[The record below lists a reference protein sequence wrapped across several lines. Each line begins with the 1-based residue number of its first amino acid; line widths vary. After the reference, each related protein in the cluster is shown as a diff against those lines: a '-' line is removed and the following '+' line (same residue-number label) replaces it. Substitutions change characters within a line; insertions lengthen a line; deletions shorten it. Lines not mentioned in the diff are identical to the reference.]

1 MKEKSRKARRR
12 IGAALLAAAL
22 FATSLQLPAAAQTM
36 TGPRGVADTETPIV
50 SLDFNSV
57 TGTGLENSKF
67 TDSYGT
73 EATAVLDEKYKLT
86 ERETNHYL
94 DLTGN
99 KYLTVADENGA
110 SPLNGK
116 DKITII
122 YDSYHLGNGA
132 AWAFYADRDTNI
144 NGSLYCLGIRED
156 WNRVDRFASEREEDA
171 SLTVFTNPLP
181 TKTWKKMAVVVDA
194 TSVTVYQDGV
204 EVGRT
209 EKNTVESLS
218 SILGNTSVLYIGK
231 SNYENEYYNGFIDNF
246 QIYDGAL
253 TAEEVASEE
262 ARATKELLADF
273 DFENGT
279 GNTFTYTKTTA
290 TEEGTTETIS
300 VTATATVP
308 ENSGELLKEEG
319 GNNALDLR
327 GSKKGLYVT
336 KIDGTPILKGLK
348 TATIVFDSYF
358 EGNQS
363 TNDWPFYAAKD
374 IYPQSDK
381 NVYADGENYI
391 AMLENSTDLPQT
403 SGVVRNV
410 SDSTGKEDLGLSTG
424 YSSSPSGP
432 ILNEW
437 KTVAVVFDDAKTYFY
452 VDGKLMDQN
461 QIENGA
467 NLDDILGESGGVFQI
482 GRANWYDGEFY
493 NGMLDNFRIYD
504 GALSEAE
511 IASLYSD
518 PNATTSATKIADFNF
533 DDEQTGFIGS
543 GAVARPFLTY
553 DTDNDGSNELYFEEG
568 NKTYLNLL
576 QDTVSPLKG
585 QEAITISYDSKPY
598 GGKGWVFYA
607 AEDDTAQVENKEKY
621 IGIQNYA
628 ETIDVHNWNNKPSG
642 FRLPSISTTLETH
655 DWKHI
660 DIIIDSEKTVLYV
673 NGVKKDE
680 VRSCYPLSTI
690 LGNTGGIAQ
699 IGKGNGE
706 TGQYYRGYIDN
717 FQIYNKAIEPKV
729 DSIRVTRAEGAEVT
743 ESGAI
748 KVLAGHLQEYLN
760 VEATLGTTKVTLDS
774 DAYEVSGYK
783 SQCGEQTVT
792 LTYQGVSTTVKIDVY
807 NIVQSE
813 QTAVK
818 GADGNNMFTIHSTW
832 YDYLSDPE
840 REGKGNYNSNS
851 YVMLDKDGN
860 LIDANDSADDGKE
873 IVSSE
878 AEYVQFNT
886 AISKYWR
893 RVGLDVTGDGT
904 NGLDN
909 RYFPIYWGD
918 FYSLDE
924 AYRNYDSNPDNNQN
938 LTKYKYEPGEG
949 VSFKRYGENFYGA
962 VWGYN
967 AHQYRTSA
975 AQGIF
980 DSTLGKDTNNEPA
993 ITIGNIVTPYFNEV
1007 SNALEGDEHGDVYMN
1022 IYEDVLMP
1030 FRTVEE
1036 NGINYYVFESGDKGG
1051 ETIYISDDK
1060 DNTVT
1065 YKKDNPCTD
1074 ARLGTGDE
1082 YLDGYSFMPFNSECD
1097 KDTANCGFATKMDFS
1112 FYSTYDGK
1120 LLNKNG
1126 ERVPIIFEF
1135 KGDDDFLLYIDGKL
1149 AIDIGG
1155 AHGQCTGTIDFAKQE
1170 VTVSSVRE
1178 IETYAMT
1185 EARNSND
1192 PSGPKESPV
1201 TVSFKELGLDFSNPA
1216 TKHEAVIYYTE
1227 RGKLEGNLKIKFNF
1241 PQENSVSVK
1250 NTVDAS
1256 GVNESLQAQMKDII
1270 TNEKFPV
1277 DIASDYK
1284 TTDEELQA
1292 VSGETVAYHDGTQYT
1307 EGTITDGK
1315 VELKDGHSVLL
1326 VQRAQSSE
1334 SEPGFL
1340 DKAGTLLSVKQTV
1353 NADKYT
1359 TTWKLVDTTGTELG
1373 NGSGTVIDDDKS
1385 NYPEGIAN
1393 KDDEFALYN
1402 KDGQITSDES
1412 TGVEVINLSAE
1423 YTNTVRTNSI
1433 SIKKEM
1439 RAGETSDDT
1448 FLFQVTLS
1456 NLFGSGSEASVY
1468 NGSYTLHKTD
1478 NTTVEETTT
1487 ADGYIELKPG
1497 EKAEIT
1503 GIPALTNYVIRENI
1517 AAGTYSNKNGYQTVG
1532 SPEISGT
1539 IDADVEVVDNVITNM
1554 EKNATEFYA
1563 WRGQETVLP
1572 ISGVKAVYDANGNE
1586 TATYTPTDRSYTV
1599 TKTENVDD
1607 QLQFVGNEYGNIVI
1621 EYKDVNDKKATAT
1634 IHVYEPDNKAY
1645 VLDYGLP
1652 VDLNQAG
1659 NDSFG
1664 ISLIEGQTDKYTV
1677 SGSRLSIGSTS
1688 TVAEFLGFRSHK
1700 EDYSNWIYNET
1711 ASNDGKSELS
1721 WNDLTATYTPAAFM
1735 ESADVYDY
1743 RVDVKKSLAIN
1754 MDAEDSTSEDG
1765 VRMAGTVTVVPAEV
1779 VYYEDDFSAIKV
1791 SGNSGTEGVR
1801 EELMQ
1806 SNDQDGVYGYDEVYS
1821 DEVTIEKNLIL
1832 QYDFSKMTKA
1842 DDGATVPDVS
1852 GNNNDGTIHQSGATV
1867 NGEVLTLSGTEHTTA
1882 PYIELPSTIAEG
1894 KTALTVSIW
1903 LKSER
1908 ASWTNAAFY
1917 LGEDKD
1923 SPSYY
1928 CMINPRTDTNKMRML
1943 ATKNGNTQ
1951 EKEVGLSELSATG
1964 EWALYT
1970 MVLEDNQLTAYYNGV
1985 YVGKQ
1990 TDTGINVSDIATN
2003 AAAYIGNSGWLMD
2016 YYDGDIRDVRIYD
2029 RALTEQEVS
2038 GLYNGLLDS
2047 AGSCTRLDASDSAN
2061 RGTMEF
2067 TFQGRGF
2074 DLIGRSTTDTAGLAV
2089 IVREHSDSGTAGA
2102 LVKSTIVDTSY
2113 ANGKLYQLP
2122 IVSIKDLEYGKYDVT
2137 VKAMRTQNRADETV
2151 INTFVYIDA
2160 IRIYDPANT
2169 MGETSS
2175 KGAVSKYYLNS
2186 EYQSDVAEVRE
2197 LLLGSV
2203 KFENLDAILKNLDN
2217 TGESSTESGTT
2228 TASSSSSVSLVA
2240 VDSDLGVTMYHAGDA
2255 QVENPDTGATIDPV
2269 DSLERILKRGPN
2281 NEVYL
2286 AEGNAIAF
2294 HVIPATD
2301 GEGNALIAEADR
2313 TIQIEAKKVAD
2324 DQKSSAEFKLL
2335 TNDNSKAQTV
2345 KLTTYTPMYYEINLA
2360 NCKQYADGSY
2370 LVILASTGQSMVSL
2384 TNLKVKGYTLQ
2395 AIDSADISDNPDKVS
2410 TLAAD
2415 TYSFMRAMFIA
2426 EAEDP
2431 DSGTDT
2437 DTDKDTDND
2446 TNPDTDPDKDTDPDT
2461 DPDTGKDPDSGTD
2474 PDPADDSKVLPFVDV
2489 PAGSWYESYIRYV
2502 YNKEIMTGLDETH
2515 FGPDQTICRA
2525 QFAVILYRMAGSPKV
2540 EYTDTFKD
2548 VPKGQFYTDA
2558 VIWASQK
2565 NVGVITG
2572 YTSGDKEGCFGP
2584 SDSITREQIA
2594 VMMYRYAQY
2603 KNENVKASSDM
2614 SEFEDRGQ
2622 VSAFAKDAV
2631 AWAISEKL
2639 IQGDQGMI
2647 HPQGNTNR
2655 AMCAAI
2661 IQRFLER

>member
-1 MKEKSRKARRR
+1 MKEKSRRARRR
-12 IGAALLAAAL
+12 IGSALLAAAL
-22 FATSLQLPAAAQTM
+22 FATSVQLPAAAQTM

-50 SLDFNSV
+50 SLNFNSV
-57 TGTGLENSKF
+57 TGTGLEDSKF

-73 EATAVLDEKYKLT
+73 EAAAVIDGGYTLENIEET
-86 ERETNHYL
+86 EPEIYL

-99 KYLTVADENGA
+99 KWLSVTKSDGEPLLT
-110 SPLNGK
+110 GK
-116 DKITII
+116 DKITIM
-122 YDSYHLGNGA
+122 YDSYYMGKKE
-132 AWAFYADRDTNI
+132 AWAFYADQDAELNVYNNFDT
-144 NGSLYCLGIRED
+144 YYYLGIRED
-156 WNRVDRFASEREEDA
+156 WNMAQKLANGDGDTEG
-171 SLTVFTNPLP
+171 SLQVNTSAL
-181 TKTWKKMAVVVDA
+181 KQGDWKKMAVVVDEK
-194 TSVTVYQDGV
+194 SVTVYQDGV
-204 EVGRT
+204 QVGLT
-209 EKNTVESLS
+209 ESEDAVLLSEILGDS
-218 SILGNTSVLYIGK
+218 SIFRIGRA
-231 SNYENEYYNGFIDNF
+231 NWGTAGEYYNGYIDNF
-246 QIYDGAL
+246 QVYDGAL
-253 TAEEVASEE
+253 SAKQIAGTAEKDV
-262 ARATKELLADF
+262 TLLADF
-273 DFENGT
+273 DFDTMTTDTEGKITFSGGNAKAVVESE
-279 GNTFTYTKTTA
+279 NTFGIQKTRAAKGQT
-290 TEEGTTETIS
+290 
-300 VTATATVP
+300 
-308 ENSGELLKEEG
+308 
-319 GNNALDLR
+319 LDLR
-327 GSKKGLYVT
+327 NNTQALYVT
-336 KIDGTPILKGLK
+336 KEDGTPILKDVES
-348 TATIVFDSYF
+348 ATIVFDSYF
-358 EGNQS
+358 EGNADV
-363 TNDWPFYAAKD
+363 NDWVFYAAKD
-374 IYPQSDK
+374 IYEQPNSDP
-381 NVYADGENYI
+381 NYI
-391 AMLENSTDLPQT
+391 AMLENTTATTKT
-403 SGVVRNV
+403 SQIIRQV
-410 SDSTGKEDLGLSTG
+410 SSSSNTGTVDFDLSTG
-424 YSSSPSGP
+424 HSADPSGP
-432 ILNEW
+432 ITNEW
-437 KTVAVVFDDAKTYFY
+437 KTVAVVIDDAHSYFY
-452 VDGKLMDQN
+452 VDGVLMDQYAVT
-461 QIENGA
+461 NGA
-467 NLDDILGESGGVFQI
+467 NLTDILGDSGGVFQI
-482 GRANWYDGEFY
+482 GRANWKDGEFY
-493 NGMLDNFRIYD
+493 NGKLDNFRIYD
-504 GALSEAE
+504 GALTKAE
-511 IASLYSD
+511 VETLYTS
-518 PNATTSATKIADFNF
+518 NAEPTDKTKIAEFTF
-533 DDEQTGFIGS
+533 DDYETGFSGA
-543 GAVARPFLTY
+543 GAVARPFLIY
-553 DTDNDGSNELYFEEG
+553 DTDNDGNNELYFEEG
-568 NKTYLNLL
+568 NKTYLSLL
-576 QDTVSPLKG
+576 QGAASPLKG

-621 IGIQNYA
+621 ISIQNYA
-628 ETIDVHNWNNKPSG
+628 ETIDVYNWNNEPSG
-642 FRLPSISTTLETH
+642 FRLPSISTTLETD

-660 DIIIDSEKTVLYV
+660 DIIIDSEKTALYV

-690 LGNTGGIAQ
+690 LGDTGGIAQ
-699 IGKGNGE
+699 IGKGNWGI
-706 TGQYYRGYIDN
+706 GQYYRGYIDN
-717 FQIYNKAIEPKV
+717 FQIYDKAIEPKV
-729 DSIRVTRAEGAEVT
+729 DSISVTPVAGAKVT

-760 VEATLGTTKVTLDS
+760 VEATLGTTTVTLDP

-792 LTYQGVSTTVKIDVY
+792 LTYQGASTTVKIDVY
-807 NIVQSE
+807 NEVNSTQKEVTDS
-813 QTAVK
+813 
-818 GADGNNMFTIHSTW
+818 DGNKMFTVHSTW

-840 REGKGNYNSNS
+840 REGQGNYNSNS
-851 YVMLDKDGN
+851 YIMKRDADGN
-860 LIDANDSADDGKE
+860 

-878 AEYVQFNT
+878 AEYVQFNN
-886 AISKYWR
+886 AIENYWKNV
-893 RVGLDVTGDGT
+893 VGLDVVGDGE
-904 NGLDN
+904 NNLQH
-909 RYFPIYWGD
+909 RFFPIYWGD

-924 AYRNYDSNPDNNQN
+924 AYRDYDDDPYNNSN
-938 LTKYKYEPGEG
+938 LLEYKYEPGEG
-949 VSFKRYGENFYGA
+949 VSWKEYGGNYYGA

-967 AHQYRTSA
+967 AHQYCRAA
-975 AQGIF
+975 AQRIA
-980 DSTLGKDTNNEPA
+980 DQNLGNNNA
-993 ITIGNIVTPYFNEV
+993 LTIGGFLTPYFNDVED
-1007 SNALEGDEHGDVYMN
+1007 ALKEDGNGDVYMN
-1022 IYEDVLMP
+1022 IYNDVLMP
-1030 FRTVEE
+1030 FKTITDEST
-1036 NGINYYVFESGDKGG
+1036 GIDYYEFWSGDANK
-1051 ETIYISDDK
+1051 ETIQITADEGKTVTWVDDNQCSDARKDTVDGFDGISFFPFNKNGDDK
-1060 DNTVT
+1060 DV
-1065 YKKDNPCTD
+1065 
-1074 ARLGTGDE
+1074 
-1082 YLDGYSFMPFNSECD
+1082 
-1097 KDTANCGFATKMDFS
+1097 ANCGFAMKMDFD

-1120 LLNKNG
+1120 LQSKTDPTK
-1126 ERVPIIFEF
+1126 RVPITFEF
-1135 KGDDDFLLYIDGKL
+1135 NGDDDFFFYIDGKL
-1149 AIDIGG
+1149 AVDIGG
-1155 AHGQCTGTIDFAKQE
+1155 SHGECSATINFAEKK
-1170 VTVSSVRE
+1170 VTISHVRT
-1178 IETYAMT
+1178 IEDYDTASADGDYYAT
-1185 EARNSND
+1185 
-1192 PSGPKESPV
+1192 SPLV
-1201 TVSFKELGLDFSNPA
+1201 NNVEVSFEKLGLDFSDPS

-1250 NTVDAS
+1250 NTVDTS
-1256 GVNESLQAQMKDII
+1256 GVNAALQAQMKDII
-1270 TNEKFPV
+1270 ANEKFPV

-1284 TTDEELQA
+1284 NTGEELQA
-1292 VSGETVAYHDGTQYT
+1292 VSGETVAYNDGTQYT

-1315 VELKDGHSVLL
+1315 VELKDGQSVLL

-1402 KDGQITSDES
+1402 KDAQITSDES

-1456 NLFGSGSEASVY
+1456 NLFGSGSEASIY
-1468 NGSYTLHKTD
+1468 NGSYTLYKTD
-1478 NTTVEETTT
+1478 NTTVEGTTT
-1487 ADGYIELKPG
+1487 ANGYIELKPG
-1497 EKAEIT
+1497 ERAVIT
-1503 GIPALTNYVIRENI
+1503 GIPALTDYVIREDI
-1517 AAGTYSNKNGYQTVG
+1517 AAGTYDDEKGYQTVG
-1532 SPEISGT
+1532 SPEINGT
-1539 IDADVEVVDNVITNM
+1539 IDADVAVVDNVITNM

-1572 ISGVKAVYDANGNE
+1572 ISGVQAVYDADGNE
-1586 TATYTPTDRSYTV
+1586 KATYTPTDGSYTV
-1599 TKTENVDD
+1599 TKEEGVDD
-1607 QLQFVGNEYGNIVI
+1607 QLQFIGYEYGNTVI
-1621 EYKDVNDKKATAT
+1621 EYKGVNGEKETAT
-1634 IHVYEPDNKAY
+1634 VHVYEPDNKAY

-2294 HVIPATD
+2294 HVTPATD
-2301 GEGNALIAEADR
+2301 GEGNALIAETDR
-2313 TIQIEAKKVAD
+2313 TLQIEAKKVAD

-2370 LVILASTGQSMVSL
+2370 LVILASTGPSMVSL

-2395 AIDSADISDNPDKVS
+2395 AIDSADISDNQDKVS

-2415 TYSFMRAMFIA
+2415 TYALMRAMFVA

-2431 DSGTDT
+2431 DSGTD
-2437 DTDKDTDND
+2437 
-2446 TNPDTDPDKDTDPDT
+2446 
-2461 DPDTGKDPDSGTD
+2461 
-2474 PDPADDSKVLPFVDV
+2474 PDPVDDSKVLPFVDV
-2489 PAGSWYESYIRYV
+2489 PAGSWYESYVRYV

>member
-1 MKEKSRKARRR
+1 MKEKSRRARRR

-22 FATSLQLPAAAQTM
+22 FATSVQLPAAAQTM

-73 EATAVLDEKYKLT
+73 EAAAVLDEKYKLT

-99 KYLTVADENGA
+99 KYLTVADKNGA
-110 SPLNGK
+110 SPLTGK

-122 YDSYHLGNGA
+122 YDSYHLGNRA
-132 AWAFYADRDTNI
+132 AWAFYADRDTKI

-156 WNRVDRFASEREEDA
+156 WNRVDRFASDREKDD
-171 SLTVFTNPLP
+171 SLTVLTKQLP

-209 EKNTVESLS
+209 EKNTVASLS
-218 SILGNTSVLYIGK
+218 SILGNESVLYIGK

-253 TAEEVASEE
+253 TAEEVANEE

-279 GNTFTYTKTTA
+279 GNTFTYTKTTK

-336 KIDGTPILKGLK
+336 KTDGTPILKGLT

-374 IYPQSDK
+374 IYSQPSSDP
-381 NVYADGENYI
+381 NYI
-391 AMLENSTDLPQT
+391 AMLENSTATQPT
-403 SGVVRNV
+403 SKVVRQV
-410 SDSTGKEDLGLSTG
+410 SNDTRKADFDLSTG
-424 YSSSPSGP
+424 DSVNHFGP
-432 ILNEW
+432 ILNKW
-437 KTVAVVFDDAKTYFY
+437 KTIAVVFDDAHSYFY
-452 VDGKLMDQN
+452 VNGKLMDQYAVTD
-461 QIENGA
+461 GA
-467 NLDDILGESGGVFQI
+467 NLDDILGESGGVFLI
-482 GRANWYDGEFY
+482 GRANWGSGEFY
-493 NGMLDNFRIYD
+493 NGMLDNFQIYD
-504 GALSEAE
+504 GALTEDDVA
-511 IASLYSD
+511 ALYTSNKE
-518 PNATTSATKIADFNF
+518 PTTVNKIADFSF
-533 DDEQTGFIGS
+533 DSNENGFTTES
-543 GAVARPFLTY
+543 KAVARSFLTY

-568 NKTYLNLL
+568 NKTYLSLL
-576 QDTVSPLKG
+576 QGAASPLKG

-598 GGKGWVFYA
+598 GGKGGVFYA
-607 AEDDTAQVENKEKY
+607 AENDTAQVENEEKY

-628 ETIDVHNWNNKPSG
+628 EKIDVHNWNNKPSG
-642 FRLPSISTTLETH
+642 FRLPSISTTLETD

-690 LGNTGGIAQ
+690 LGDTGGIAQ
-699 IGKGNGE
+699 IGKGNWE
-706 TGQYYRGYIDN
+706 TGEYYRGYIDN

-729 DSIRVTRAEGAEVT
+729 DSISVTPAEGAEVT
-743 ESGAI
+743 ESKAI

-760 VEATLGTTKVTLDS
+760 VEATLGTTKFTLDP

-792 LTYQGVSTTVKIDVY
+792 LTYQGVSTKVKIDVY

-860 LIDANDSADDGKE
+860 LIDANNSADDGKK

-886 AISKYWR
+886 AISKYWE
-893 RVGLDVTGDGT
+893 RVGLDVAGDGT

-967 AHQYRTSA
+967 AHQYRTAA

-1082 YLDGYSFMPFNSECD
+1082 NLDGYSFMPFNSKCD

-1120 LLNKNG
+1120 LLNKDG

-1170 VTVSSVRE
+1170 VTVSRVRE

-1256 GVNESLQAQMKDII
+1256 GVNEALQAQMKDII
-1270 TNEKFPV
+1270 AKEKFPV

-1315 VELKDGHSVLL
+1315 VELKDGQSVLL

-1340 DKAGTLLSVKQTV
+1340 DKSGTLLSVKQTI

-1385 NYPEGIAN
+1385 NYPDGIAN

-1456 NLFGSGSEASVY
+1456 NLFGSGSDASVY
-1468 NGSYTLHKTD
+1468 NGSYTLYKSDGTTEQA
-1478 NTTVEETTT
+1478 TTV
-1487 ADGYIELKPG
+1487 DGYIRLMPE

-1517 AAGTYSNKNGYQTVG
+1517 AVGTYGDGKEYQTVG

-1539 IDADVEVVDNVITNM
+1539 IDADVAVVDNVITNM

-1586 TATYTPTDRSYTV
+1586 TDEYTPTDGSYTV
-1599 TKTENVDD
+1599 TKPENVDD
-1607 QLQFVGNEYGNIVI
+1607 QLQFVGNEYGNTVI

-1634 IHVYEPDNKAY
+1634 VHVYEPDNKAY

-1688 TVAEFLGFRSHK
+1688 TVAEFLGFRSH
-1700 EDYSNWIYNET
+1700 EEGYSNWTYSST
-1711 ASNDGKSELS
+1711 ASNNEKSTLN
-1721 WNDLTATYTPAAFM
+1721 WTDLTATYTPTAFM

-1743 RVDVKKSLAIN
+1743 RVDVKKNLAIN
-1754 MDAEDSTSEDG
+1754 MDAEGSTSENG

-1801 EELMQ
+1801 EDLVQ

-1821 DEVTIEKNLIL
+1821 DEATIEKNIIL
-1832 QYDFSKMTKA
+1832 HYDFSKMTNA
-1842 DDGATVPDVS
+1842 EDGAIVPDVS
-1852 GNNNDGTIHQSGATV
+1852 GNSNNGVIHQSGAAV
-1867 NGEVLTLSGTEHTTA
+1867 NGEVLTLSGTEHATA
-1882 PYIELPSTIAEG
+1882 PYIELPRTIAEG
-1894 KTALTVSIW
+1894 KTALTVSMW

-1917 LGEDKD
+1917 LGEDVDRPK
-1923 SPSYY
+1923 YY
-1928 CMINPRTDTNKMRML
+1928 CMINPRTDVNEMRML
-1943 ATKNGNTQ
+1943 AKKAGNTQ
-1951 EKEVGLSELSATG
+1951 EKEVRGSNLTATS

-1970 MVLEDNQLTAYYNGV
+1970 MVLEENQLIAYYNGA
-1985 YVGKQ
+1985 YIGKQ
-1990 TDTGINVSDIATN
+1990 KDTGISVSDIGTN

-2038 GLYNGLLDS
+2038 SLYNGLLDS
-2047 AGSCTRLDASDSAN
+2047 AGSCTRLDASDKAN

-2137 VKAMRTQNRADETV
+2137 VKAMRTQNRADETA

-2240 VDSDLGVTMYHAGDA
+2240 VDPDLGVTMYHAGDA
-2255 QVENPDTGATIDPV
+2255 QVENPDTSATIDPV

-2294 HVIPATD
+2294 HVTPATD
-2301 GEGNALIAEADR
+2301 GEGNALIAETDR
-2313 TIQIEAKKVAD
+2313 TLQIEAKKVAD

-2370 LVILASTGQSMVSL
+2370 LVILASTGPSMVSL

-2395 AIDSADISDNPDKVS
+2395 AIDSADISDNQDKVS

-2415 TYSFMRAMFIA
+2415 TYALMRAMFVA

-2437 DTDKDTDND
+2437 DTDS
-2446 TNPDTDPDKDTDPDT
+2446 DT

-2489 PAGSWYESYIRYV
+2489 PTGSWYESYVRYV

-2548 VPKGQFYTDA
+2548 VTKGQFYTEA

-2565 NVGVITG
+2565 DVGIITG

-2584 SDSITREQIA
+2584 SDPITREQIA

-2647 HPQGNTNR
+2647 HPQGDTNR

>member
-1 MKEKSRKARRR
+1 MKEKSRRARRR
-12 IGAALLAAAL
+12 IGSALLAAAL
-22 FATSLQLPAAAQTM
+22 FATSVQLPAAAQTM

-73 EATAVLDEKYKLT
+73 EAAAVLDEKYKLT

-99 KYLTVADENGA
+99 KYLTVADKNGA
-110 SPLNGK
+110 SPLTGK

-156 WNRVDRFASEREEDA
+156 WNRVDRFASDREKDD
-171 SLTVFTNPLP
+171 SLTVLTKQLP

-209 EKNTVESLS
+209 EKNTVASLS
-218 SILGNTSVLYIGK
+218 SILGNESVLYIGK

-308 ENSGELLKEEG
+308 ENSGELLVTKG
-319 GNNALDLR
+319 GGNALDL
-327 GSKKGLYVT
+327 SNASKGLYVT
-336 KIDGTPILKGLK
+336 KVNGKPVLEGLDSV
-348 TATIVFDSYF
+348 TIVFDSYLN
-358 EGNQS
+358 GTKDGKQ
-363 TNDWPFYAAKD
+363 WPFSASEDAN
-374 IYPQSDK
+374 IIWWE
-381 NVYADGENYI
+381 NENYI
-391 AMLENSTDLPQT
+391 AVNEDRNNPMQVAREAFTSLGKTDESMNT
-403 SGVVRNV
+403 NV
-410 SDSTGKEDLGLSTG
+410 
-424 YSSSPSGP
+424 SSSPGK
-432 ILNEW
+432 W
-437 KTVAVVFDDAKTYFY
+437 KTVAVVFDGTKTSFYIDGRLAKEE
-452 VDGKLMDQN
+452 
-461 QIENGA
+461 ENA
-467 NLDDILGESGGVFQI
+467 NYATLKEILGSQGGIFQI
-482 GRANWYDGEFY
+482 GKANWTENGEYYDGK
-493 NGMLDNFRIYD
+493 LDNFRIYN
-504 GALSEAE
+504 GALQADE
-511 IASLYSD
+511 ITALYTSNTD
-518 PNATTSATKIADFNF
+518 PSTAQKLADFSF
-533 DDEQTGFIGS
+533 DDTGS
-543 GAVARPFLTY
+543 GFASVDAVARPFLTF
-553 DTDNDGSNELYFEEG
+553 DTNGDGDNELYLESG
-568 NKTYLNLL
+568 YKTYLNLL
-576 QDTVSPLKG
+576 QNDVSPLKDK
-585 QEAITISYDSKPY
+585 ETITISYDSKPDR
-598 GGKGWVFYA
+598 GKGWTFFA
-607 AEDDTAQVENKEKY
+607 AENDNKLEHKKEKY
-621 IGIQNYA
+621 VSIQNLADNIYA
-628 ETIDVHNWNNKPSG
+628 YNWNNEPSE
-642 FRLPSISTTLETH
+642 FQLPFISADLKSGWHHIDVVIDKEKTTLYV
-655 DWKHI
+655 DGWK
-660 DIIIDSEKTVLYV
+660 K
-673 NGVKKDE
+673 GE
-680 VRSCYPLSTI
+680 VRSYYPLTTI
-690 LGNTGGIAQ
+690 LGETGGVAK
-699 IGKGNGE
+699 IGKINWGDGE
-706 TGQYYRGYIDN
+706 YYGGYIDN
-717 FQIYNKAIEPKV
+717 FQIYDKAIEPKV
-729 DSIRVTRAEGAEVT
+729 DSISVTPVAGAKVT

-760 VEATLGTTKVTLDS
+760 VEATLGTTTVTLDP

-792 LTYQGVSTTVKIDVY
+792 LTYQGASTTVKIDVY
-807 NIVQSE
+807 NEVNSTQKEVTDS
-813 QTAVK
+813 
-818 GADGNNMFTIHSTW
+818 DGNKMFTVHSTW

-840 REGKGNYNSNS
+840 REGQGNYNSNS
-851 YVMLDKDGN
+851 YIMKRDADGN
-860 LIDANDSADDGKE
+860 

-878 AEYVQFNT
+878 AEYVQFNN
-886 AISKYWR
+886 AIENYWKNV
-893 RVGLDVTGDGT
+893 VGLDVVGDGE
-904 NGLDN
+904 NNLQH
-909 RYFPIYWGD
+909 RFFPIYWGD

-924 AYRNYDSNPDNNQN
+924 AYRDYDDDPYNNSN
-938 LTKYKYEPGEG
+938 LLEYKYEPGEG
-949 VSFKRYGENFYGA
+949 VSWKEYGGNYYGA

-967 AHQYRTSA
+967 AHQYCRA
-975 AQGIF
+975 AAKGIA
-980 DSTLGKDTNNEPA
+980 DQNLGNNNA
-993 ITIGNIVTPYFNEV
+993 LTIGGFLTPYFNDAED
-1007 SNALEGDEHGDVYMN
+1007 ALKEDGNGNVYMN
-1022 IYEDVLMP
+1022 IYNNVLMP
-1030 FRTVEE
+1030 FKTITDESTGIDYYEFWSGDANKETIQITADEEKTVEWVDNNQCSDARKDTIDGFDGISFLPFNK
-1036 NGINYYVFESGDKGG
+1036 NG
-1051 ETIYISDDK
+1051 DDK
-1060 DNTVT
+1060 DV
-1065 YKKDNPCTD
+1065 
-1074 ARLGTGDE
+1074 
-1082 YLDGYSFMPFNSECD
+1082 
-1097 KDTANCGFATKMDFS
+1097 ANCGFAMKMDFD

-1120 LLNKNG
+1120 LQSKTDPTK
-1126 ERVPIIFEF
+1126 RVPITFEF
-1135 KGDDDFLLYIDGKL
+1135 NGDDDFFFYIDGKL
-1149 AIDIGG
+1149 AVDIGG
-1155 AHGQCTGTIDFAKQE
+1155 SHGECSATINFAEKK
-1170 VTVSSVRE
+1170 VTISQVRT
-1178 IETYAMT
+1178 IEDYDTASADGDCYAMSPLV
-1185 EARNSND
+1185 NND
-1192 PSGPKESPV
+1192 E
-1201 TVSFKELGLDFSNPA
+1201 VSFEELGLDFSNPA

-1256 GVNESLQAQMKDII
+1256 GVNEALQAQMKDII
-1270 TNEKFPV
+1270 AKEKFPV

-1284 TTDEELQA
+1284 TTGEELQA
-1292 VSGETVAYHDGTQYT
+1292 VSGETVEYHDGTQYT

-1315 VELKDGHSVLL
+1315 VELKDGQSVLL

-1340 DKAGTLLSVKQTV
+1340 DKSGTLLSVKQTI

-1385 NYPEGIAN
+1385 NYPDGIAN

-1439 RAGETSDDT
+1439 RAGETSADT

-1456 NLFGSGSEASVY
+1456 NLFGSGSEAAVY
-1468 NGSYTLHKTD
+1468 NGSYTLCKTD
-1478 NTTVEETTT
+1478 NTTVEGTTT
-1487 ADGYIELKPG
+1487 ANGYIELKPG
-1497 EKAEIT
+1497 EKAVIK

-1539 IDADVEVVDNVITNM
+1539 IDADVAVVDNVITNM

-1586 TATYTPTDRSYTV
+1586 TDKYTPTDESYTV
-1599 TKTENVDD
+1599 RKKEGVND
-1607 QLQFVGNEYGNIVI
+1607 QLQFVGNEYGNTVI
-1621 EYKDVNDKKATAT
+1621 EYKDVNDEKATAT
-1634 IHVYEPDNKAY
+1634 VHVYEPDNKAY

-1664 ISLIEGQTDKYTV
+1664 ISFIEGQTDKYTV

-1688 TVAEFLGFRSHK
+1688 TVAEFLGFRSH
-1700 EDYSNWIYNET
+1700 EEGYSSWTYSST
-1711 ASNDGKSELS
+1711 ASNDGKSTL
-1721 WNDLTATYTPAAFM
+1721 NLTDLNATYTPTAFM

-1743 RVDVKKSLAIN
+1743 RVDVKKDLAID
-1754 MDAEDSTSEDG
+1754 MDAEGSTSKNG

-1791 SGNSGTEGVR
+1791 SGSSGTEGVR
-1801 EELMQ
+1801 REDLVQ

-1821 DEVTIEKNLIL
+1821 DEATIEKNIIL
-1832 QYDFSKMTKA
+1832 HYDFSKMTNA
-1842 DDGATVPDVS
+1842 ENGATVPDVS
-1852 GNNNDGTIHQSGATV
+1852 GNSNDGVICQSGAAV
-1867 NGEVLTLSGTEHTTA
+1867 NGEVLTLSGTEYKTA
-1882 PYIELPSTIAEG
+1882 PYIKLPSTIAEG
-1894 KTALTVSIW
+1894 KTALTVSMW
-1903 LKSER
+1903 LKSDR

-1985 YVGKQ
+1985 YVEKQ

-2047 AGSCTRLDASDSAN
+2047 AGSCTRLDASDRAN

-2426 EAEDP
+2426 ETEDP

-2446 TNPDTDPDKDTDPDT
+2446 TN
-2461 DPDTGKDPDSGTD
+2461 PDTGKDPDSGTD

-2489 PAGSWYESYIRYV
+2489 PAGSWYESYVRYV

-2584 SDSITREQIA
+2584 SDPITREQIA

-2647 HPQGNTNR
+2647 NPQGDTNR

>member
-1 MKEKSRKARRR
+1 MKEKSRRARRR

-22 FATSLQLPAAAQTM
+22 FATSVQLPAAAQTM

-50 SLDFNSV
+50 SLNFNSV

-73 EATAVLDEKYKLT
+73 EAAAVIDGGYTLENIEET
-86 ERETNHYL
+86 EPEIYL

-99 KYLTVADENGA
+99 KWLSVTKSDGEPLLT
-110 SPLNGK
+110 GK
-116 DKITII
+116 DKITIM
-122 YDSYHLGNGA
+122 YDSYYMGKKE
-132 AWAFYADRDTNI
+132 AWAFYADQDAELNVYNNFDT
-144 NGSLYCLGIRED
+144 YYYLGIRED
-156 WNRVDRFASEREEDA
+156 WNMAQKLANGDGDTEG
-171 SLTVFTNPLP
+171 SLQVNTSAL
-181 TKTWKKMAVVVDA
+181 KQGDWKKMAVVVDEK
-194 TSVTVYQDGV
+194 SVTVYQDGV
-204 EVGRT
+204 QVGLT
-209 EKNTVESLS
+209 ESEDAVLLSEILGDS
-218 SILGNTSVLYIGK
+218 SIFRIGRA
-231 SNYENEYYNGFIDNF
+231 NWGTAGEYYNGYIDNF
-246 QIYDGAL
+246 QVYDGAL
-253 TAEEVASEE
+253 SAKQIAGTAEKDV
-262 ARATKELLADF
+262 TLLADF
-273 DFENGT
+273 DFDTMTTDTEGKITFSGGNAKAVVESE
-279 GNTFTYTKTTA
+279 NTFGIQKTRA
-290 TEEGTTETIS
+290 AKGQ
-300 VTATATVP
+300 
-308 ENSGELLKEEG
+308 
-319 GNNALDLR
+319 ALDLR
-327 GSKKGLYVT
+327 NNTQALYVT
-336 KIDGTPILKGLK
+336 KEDGTPILKDVES
-348 TATIVFDSYF
+348 ATIVFDSYF
-358 EGNQS
+358 EGNADV
-363 TNDWPFYAAKD
+363 NDWVFYAAKD
-374 IYPQSDK
+374 IYEQPNSDP
-381 NVYADGENYI
+381 NYI
-391 AMLENSTDLPQT
+391 AMLENTTATTKT
-403 SGVVRNV
+403 SQIIRQV
-410 SDSTGKEDLGLSTG
+410 SSSSNTGTVDFDLSTG
-424 YSSSPSGP
+424 HSADPSGP
-432 ILNEW
+432 ITNEW
-437 KTVAVVFDDAKTYFY
+437 KTVAVVIDDAHSYFY
-452 VDGKLMDQN
+452 VDGVLMDQYAVT
-461 QIENGA
+461 NGA
-467 NLDDILGESGGVFQI
+467 NLTDILGDSGGVFQI
-482 GRANWYDGEFY
+482 GRANWKDGEFY
-493 NGMLDNFRIYD
+493 NGKLDNFRIYD
-504 GALSEAE
+504 GALTKAE
-511 IASLYSD
+511 VETLYTS
-518 PNATTSATKIADFNF
+518 NAEPTDKTKIAEFTF
-533 DDEQTGFIGS
+533 DDYETGFSGA
-543 GAVARPFLTY
+543 GAVARPFLIY
-553 DTDNDGSNELYFEEG
+553 DTDNDGNNELYFEEG
-568 NKTYLNLL
+568 NKTYLSLL
-576 QDTVSPLKG
+576 QGAASPLKG

-621 IGIQNYA
+621 ISIQNYA
-628 ETIDVHNWNNKPSG
+628 ETIDVYNWNNEPSG
-642 FRLPSISTTLETH
+642 FRLPSISTTLETD

-660 DIIIDSEKTVLYV
+660 DIIIDSEKTALYV

-690 LGNTGGIAQ
+690 LGDTGGIAQ
-699 IGKGNGE
+699 IGKGNWGI
-706 TGQYYRGYIDN
+706 GQYYRGYIDN
-717 FQIYNKAIEPKV
+717 FQIYDKAIEPKV
-729 DSIRVTRAEGAEVT
+729 DSISVTPVAGAKVT

-760 VEATLGTTKVTLDS
+760 VEATLGTTTVTLDP

-792 LTYQGVSTTVKIDVY
+792 LTYQGASTTVKIDVY
-807 NIVQSE
+807 NEVNSTQKEVTDS
-813 QTAVK
+813 
-818 GADGNNMFTIHSTW
+818 DGNKMFTVHSTW

-840 REGKGNYNSNS
+840 REGQGNYNSNS
-851 YVMLDKDGN
+851 YIMKRDADGN
-860 LIDANDSADDGKE
+860 

-878 AEYVQFNT
+878 AEYVQFNN
-886 AISKYWR
+886 AIENYWKNV
-893 RVGLDVTGDGT
+893 VGLDVVGDGE
-904 NGLDN
+904 NNLQH
-909 RYFPIYWGD
+909 RFFPIYWGD

-924 AYRNYDSNPDNNQN
+924 AYRDYDDDPYNNSN
-938 LTKYKYEPGEG
+938 LLEYKYEPGEG
-949 VSFKRYGENFYGA
+949 VSWKEYGGNYYGA

-967 AHQYRTSA
+967 AHQYCRAA
-975 AQGIF
+975 AQGIV
-980 DSTLGKDTNNEPA
+980 DQELGNNNTL
-993 ITIGNIVTPYFNEV
+993 TIGGSLTPYFNDVED
-1007 SNALEGDEHGDVYMN
+1007 ALKEDGNGDVYMN
-1022 IYEDVLMP
+1022 IYNDVLMP
-1030 FRTVEE
+1030 FKTITDEST
-1036 NGINYYVFESGDKGG
+1036 GIDYYEFWSGDANK
-1051 ETIYISDDK
+1051 ETIQITADEGKTVTWVDDNQCSDARKDTVDGFDGISFFPFNKNGDDK
-1060 DNTVT
+1060 DV
-1065 YKKDNPCTD
+1065 
-1074 ARLGTGDE
+1074 
-1082 YLDGYSFMPFNSECD
+1082 
-1097 KDTANCGFATKMDFS
+1097 ANCGFAMKMDFD

-1120 LLNKNG
+1120 LQSKTDPTK
-1126 ERVPIIFEF
+1126 RVPITFEF
-1135 KGDDDFLLYIDGKL
+1135 NGDDDFFFYIDGKL
-1149 AIDIGG
+1149 AVDIGG
-1155 AHGQCTGTIDFAKQE
+1155 SHGECSATINFAEKK
-1170 VTVSSVRE
+1170 VTISHVRT
-1178 IETYAMT
+1178 IEDYDTASADGDYYAT
-1185 EARNSND
+1185 
-1192 PSGPKESPV
+1192 SPLV
-1201 TVSFKELGLDFSNPA
+1201 NNVEVSFEELGLDFSNPA

-1250 NTVDAS
+1250 STVDAS
-1256 GVNESLQAQMKDII
+1256 GVNEALQAQMKDII
-1270 TNEKFPV
+1270 ANEKFPV

-1284 TTDEELQA
+1284 NTDEELQA
-1292 VSGETVAYHDGTQYT
+1292 VSGETVAYNDGTQYT

-1315 VELKDGHSVLL
+1315 VELKDGQSVLL

-1402 KDGQITSDES
+1402 KDAQIISDES

-1456 NLFGSGSEASVY
+1456 NLFGSGSEASIY
-1468 NGSYTLHKTD
+1468 NGSYTLYKTD
-1478 NTTVEETTT
+1478 NTTVEGTTT
-1487 ADGYIELKPG
+1487 ANGYIKLKPG
-1497 EKAEIT
+1497 ERAVIT
-1503 GIPALTNYVIRENI
+1503 GIPALTDYVIREDI
-1517 AAGTYSNKNGYQTVG
+1517 AAGTYDDEKGYQTVG
-1532 SPEISGT
+1532 SPEINGT
-1539 IDADVEVVDNVITNM
+1539 IDADVAVVDNVITNM

-1572 ISGVKAVYDANGNE
+1572 ISGVQAVYDADGNE
-1586 TATYTPTDRSYTV
+1586 KATYTPTDGSYTV
-1599 TKTENVDD
+1599 TKEEGVDD
-1607 QLQFVGNEYGNIVI
+1607 PLQFIGYEYGNTVI
-1621 EYKDVNDKKATAT
+1621 EYKGVNGEKETAT
-1634 IHVYEPDNKAY
+1634 VHVYEPDNKAY

-1700 EDYSNWIYNET
+1700 EDYSNWIYNKT

-1985 YVGKQ
+1985 YVEKQ

-2047 AGSCTRLDASDSAN
+2047 AGSCTRLDASDRAN

-2426 EAEDP
+2426 ETEDP

-2446 TNPDTDPDKDTDPDT
+2446 TN
-2461 DPDTGKDPDSGTD
+2461 PDTGKDPDSGTD

-2489 PAGSWYESYIRYV
+2489 PAGSWYESYVRYV

-2584 SDSITREQIA
+2584 SDPITREQIA